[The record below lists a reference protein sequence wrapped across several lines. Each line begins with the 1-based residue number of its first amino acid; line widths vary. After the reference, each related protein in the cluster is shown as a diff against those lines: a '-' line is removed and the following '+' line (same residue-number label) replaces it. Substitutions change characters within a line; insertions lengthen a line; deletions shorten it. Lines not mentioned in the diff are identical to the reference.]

1 MSKQLVEA
9 PENCVTLGY
18 VEAYDAPLNCD
29 YAYVAYRENDT
40 ARGVS
45 IKGHQTAGAM
55 FDPEQMRL
63 QARAAGAQGKPY
75 FVWGYNFEPS
85 ADDARQVEF
94 RVHVVSGKVSEIEM
108 LLRMRLFDGKPD
120 EPKVCRFAWP
130 S

>member
-29 YAYVAYRENDT
+29 YAYVAYQEGDT
-40 ARGVS
+40 VR

-55 FDPEQMRL
+55 FDPEQIRL
-63 QARAAGAQGKPY
+63 QSRAAGAQGKPY

-94 RVHVVSGKVSEIEM
+94 RVHVASGKPSEIEM

-120 EPKVCRFAWP
+120 EPKSVRFAWP
-130 S
+130 L